1 MLLGESLRVIRIE
14 LDTATPRASCVPQT
28 ITIHAVNVVN
38 QSVPTAAVGH
48 SSPPPLRTRFN
59 VSRKWSTVNDSLW
72 LIDRSV
78 NNEML

>member
-1 MLLGESLRVIRIE
+1 MVTPPGDLIR
-14 LDTATPRASCVPQT
+14 
-28 ITIHAVNVVN
+28 NVTGPWLV
-38 QSVPTAAVGH
+38 VVAANAKEEQQGHGRQEYEHHTDSPPVH